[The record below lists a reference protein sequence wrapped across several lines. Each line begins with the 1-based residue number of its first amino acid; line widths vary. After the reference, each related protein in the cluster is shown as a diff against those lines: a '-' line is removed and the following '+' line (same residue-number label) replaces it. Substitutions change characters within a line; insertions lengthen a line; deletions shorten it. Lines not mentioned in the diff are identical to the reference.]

1 MAAKKKSISKSD
13 FIRTLPREL
22 PADQVVAKGKE
33 AGLSFDKNYVYK
45 TRARDAKA
53 GGGPRRGP
61 GRPPASAKS
70 ATAAPAPRPVGR
82 PPGRPAGKKPGRKPG
97 RPAGRPTHVATA
109 PAAHKGDSIES
120 RFVTLALDLGLA
132 RAEALLQQT
141 RTRLRSLLS

>member
-1 MAAKKKSISKSD
+1 MAAKKASKVSKSD

-61 GRPPASAKS
+61 GRPPASAAK
-70 ATAAPAPRPVGR
+70 AAPAPAARPV
-82 PPGRPAGKKPGRKPG
+82 GRPAGKKTGRPVG
-97 RPAGRPTHVATA
+97 RPAKKAASA
-109 PAAHKGDSIES
+109 PAAVAHKGDSIES

-132 RAEALLQQT
+132 RAEALLHQT

>member
-1 MAAKKKSISKSD
+1 MAAKKASKVSKSD

-61 GRPPASAKS
+61 GRPPASAK
-70 ATAAPAPRPVGR
+70 AAAAPAPRPVGR
-82 PPGRPAGKKPGRKPG
+82 PAGRKPG
-97 RPAGRPTHVATA
+97 RPVGRPAKAASA
-109 PAAHKGDSIES
+109 PAAQKGDSIES